1 MSGCYQY
8 TGMPDKKFQQDNDDD
23 DDESNDDNNNNN
35 KKKRRRKKRRVVSS
49 TNQTDEFISFC
60 NRYAKAQKSLECEK
74 MIPGAYTLGTGFD
87 IKYENSENARRKS
100 VILRYC
106 NYQK

>member
-1 MSGCYQY
+1 
-8 TGMPDKKFQQDNDDD
+8 MPDKKSSQQDDETGGNVEEGEPSGGGGEWGSRRKRTASANKTNDD
-23 DDESNDDNNNNN
+23 E
-35 KKKRRRKKRRVVSS
+35 
-49 TNQTDEFISFC
+49 EFISFC
-60 NRYAKAQKSLECEK
+60 NRYAKAQKSIECEK

-100 VILRYC
+100 VIVRYC

>member
-1 MSGCYQY
+1 
-8 TGMPDKKFQQDNDDD
+8 MPDKNFNQNQDEQ
-23 DDESNDDNNNNN
+23 DESNNEDTNNRR
-35 KKKRRRKKRRVVSS
+35 KRRSS
-49 TNQTDEFISFC
+49 NLNQTDEFISFC
-60 NRYAKAQKSLECEK
+60 SRYAKSQKSLECEK

-87 IKYENSENARRKS
+87 IKYENGENSRRKS